1 MDSWSRVLYTKVAL
15 ASVFTSSVYFKHP
28 SFQSSRLEGL
38 VPFHLQIP
46 LFIES
51 DTSPSCRSERA
62 SRSRD
67 VAGDSPGAKFSF
79 NCFSSGG
86 VVAEVDETILPVRG
100 GGMLTEGGAGE
111 AALLRGVVW
120 VQRER
125 LFARWKERFCILT
138 RDYLHCFKKGSTQ
151 LTECGPFLFKVC
163 VETFM
168 SLLPATH

>member
-1 MDSWSRVLYTKVAL
+1 MKFEIHKSH
-15 ASVFTSSVYFKHP
+15 F
-28 SFQSSRLEGL
+28 
-38 VPFHLQIP
+38 
-46 LFIES
+46 FIES
-51 DTSPSCRSERA
+51 DTSPCCRSERA

-163 VETFM
+163 VETFL

>member
-1 MDSWSRVLYTKVAL
+1 MVD
-15 ASVFTSSVYFKHP
+15 
-28 SFQSSRLEGL
+28 
-38 VPFHLQIP
+38 
-46 LFIES
+46 
-51 DTSPSCRSERA
+51 
-62 SRSRD
+62 
-67 VAGDSPGAKFSF
+67 
-79 NCFSSGG
+79 
-86 VVAEVDETILPVRG
+86 EVDETILPTRG

-163 VETFM
+163 FKKNSDTSSCRFFIDSHSAHSCYFEN
-168 SLLPATH
+168 SLLLFLSAAAY

>member
-1 MDSWSRVLYTKVAL
+1 M
-15 ASVFTSSVYFKHP
+15 ASS
-28 SFQSSRLEGL
+28 
-38 VPFHLQIP
+38 
-46 LFIES
+46 
-51 DTSPSCRSERA
+51 
-62 SRSRD
+62 
-67 VAGDSPGAKFSF
+67 DSPGQATFSF

-86 VVAEVDETILPVRG
+86 VVAEVDETILPTGRG
-100 GGMLTEGGAGE
+100 GGMITEGGAGE

-163 VETFM
+163 LKTVM
-168 SLLPATH
+168 